1 MKFKVG
7 DIIKGKANGYTI
19 TNEDMKEAEVKKILP
34 ENCMEIE
41 IIEHEY
47 PSQNGTRY
55 EVVNQSES
63 FELIERKE
71 FTKSDLKDEDIVILR
86 NGVKYRKSGNTI
98 QTAYA
103 IISLE
108 DFTENLK
115 DSTNS
120 NEDTDIIKVER
131 PTRYET
137 VYERVEEDKKEILDE
152 TEREYLKAV
161 IKPFKNKIGTVCKV
175 QMSLDNKEYL
185 IICLKNK
192 DYMTFPTFEKGT
204 MYKGMKTNVN
214 YTLKELELDDED

>member
-1 MKFKVG
+1 
-7 DIIKGKANGYTI
+7 
-19 TNEDMKEAEVKKILP
+19 
-34 ENCMEIE
+34 MEIE

-47 PSQNGTRY
+47 PSWNGTRY
-55 EVVNQSES
+55 EVVNQSEF

-71 FTKSDLKDEDIVILR
+71 FTKSDLQDEDIVTLR
-86 NGVKYRKSGNTI
+86 NRVKYRKSGNTI

-108 DFTENLK
+108 NFTENLK

-175 QMSLDNKEYL
+175 QVSSGDKEYL
-185 IICLKNK
+185 IIRLKNK

>member
-7 DIIKGKANGYTI
+7 DIIKGKANGYAI
-19 TNEDMKEAEVKKILP
+19 INENMKKAEVKKILP

-41 IIEHEY
+41 IIEHKY
-47 PSQNGTRY
+47 PSRNGTRY
-55 EVVNQSES
+55 EVVNQSEY

-71 FTKSDLKDEDIVILR
+71 FTKSDLKDEDIVTLR
-86 NGVKYRKSGNTI
+86 NRVKYRKSGNTI

-108 DFTENLK
+108 NFTENLK

-137 VYERVEEDKKEILDE
+137 VYERVEEDKKEILDK

-161 IKPFKNKIGTVCKV
+161 IKPFKNKIKSICKV
-175 QMSLDNKEYL
+175 QITLDNKEHLVIYL
-185 IICLKNK
+185 QNN
-192 DYMTFPTFEKGT
+192 DNMRFPTFEKGA
-204 MYKGMKTNVN
+204 MYKKMEPNEE
-214 YTLKELELDDED
+214 YTLKELGLNDEN